1 MSSQSVA
8 WDRQSPPISQQLIQ
22 KQVIWL
28 FGRCLASLLVTVY
41 LFVFIFIVL
50 MLLIVGLH
58 PGLPAVVHRPKA
70 IDVFVL

>member
-22 KQVIWL
+22 KQVIWP
-28 FGRCLASLLVTVY
+28 FGRCLASLLVTV
-41 LFVFIFIVL
+41 FVSIFIVL